1 MVAEVEERRAVEARL
16 TEVEARQAV
25 EEAARGGDGRDAGAE
40 LRIAAEIELTERI
53 AAA

>member
-1 MVAEVEERRAVEARL
+1 MAEVEEGRAVEARL
-16 TEVEARQAV
+16 TEARQAV

-40 LRIAAEIELTERI
+40 LRIAAEIELTEAI